1 MPAPVIP
8 HRDTIVAFQAEA
20 CARVEHARAQL
31 EAHGFD
37 PGESVADWLASLR
50 AAQRPMTTTAA

>member
-1 MPAPVIP
+1 MPDLVIP

-37 PGESVADWLASLR
+37 AGESVADWLASLR
-50 AAQRPMTTTAA
+50 AARPMTTTAA